1 MTSRKLKAAGS
12 EESEPLKGSEKAR
25 AKNDFRSWL
34 AIVLSVVV
42 TLLGLGYL
50 LAVAFGKI
58 GANRFGTTEGI
69 IFVAILLLNST
80 WAQRIGRLA
89 ISGKGIEFQMREVQE
104 EQVRQRADIGSIK
117 FLLSYFVTE
126 QELEHL
132 QRLAGK
138 IPSDYTN
145 ADDWHHGIFKT
156 ELRRL
161 RSLGLIR
168 MHPGRMIE
176 PMPKKDDLNK
186 HCRITDRGLEYLKL
200 REEVESQD

>member
-1 MTSRKLKAAGS
+1 MATQKS
-12 EESEPLKGSEKAR
+12 EVADPEPSEPPKVSEKAR
-25 AKNDFRSWL
+25 AKDDFRSWL
-34 AIVLSVVV
+34 AIVLSVGV
-42 TLLGLGYL
+42 TLLGVGYL
-50 LAVAFGKI
+50 LAVVFGKI
-58 GANRFGTTEGI
+58 GTNRFGTTEAI
-69 IFVAILLLNST
+69 IFVAILLLNSA
-80 WAQRIGRLA
+80 WIQRIGRFA

-104 EQVRQRADIGSIK
+104 EQVRQRADIRSIK

-132 QRLAGK
+132 QRLVGK
-138 IPSDYTN
+138 IPPEYSN
-145 ADDWHHGIFKT
+145 PDDWQHEIFKT

-168 MHPGRMIE
+168 MHPGKMIG

>member
-1 MTSRKLKAAGS
+1 MTTRQVGVVNP
-12 EESEPLKGSEKAR
+12 EPSEPPKVSERAR
-25 AKNDFRSWL
+25 GKDDFKSWL
-34 AIVLSVVV
+34 TIILSVGV
-42 TLLGLGYL
+42 TLLGVGYL
-50 LAVAFGKI
+50 LAVVFGKI
-58 GANRFGTTEGI
+58 GTNRFGTTEAI
-69 IFVAILLLNST
+69 IFVAILLLNSA
-80 WAQRIGRLA
+80 WIQRIGRLA

-104 EQVRQRADIGSIK
+104 EQVRQRAEIRSIK

-132 QRLAGK
+132 QRLVGK
-138 IPSDYTN
+138 SPPEYAN
-145 ADDWHHGIFKT
+145 PDDWHNHIFKT

-168 MHPGRMIE
+168 MLPGKMIE